1 MGQGEASKNPCDN
14 FKDIDV
20 TTSTPPCPQNVN
32 QAFFDNNLEVDPGCV
47 EDSKA
52 PFNCYTNPGA
62 AKCFRVLQR
71 PSKIFSGQCCYD
83 KGGVLLIK
91 APGMGLPRVK
101 PDSSDTYLDH
111 FRKNIWPFLLCCIAP
126 KEPDE
131 NCKEYFLTLPKSSSK
146 QYQQPIVGMIACWL
160 IHLYYAHCIHCN

>member
-71 PSKIFSGQCCYD
+71 LCLHLYKLTIYHS
-83 KGGVLLIK
+83 LLI
-91 APGMGLPRVK
+91 
-101 PDSSDTYLDH
+101 DS
-111 FRKNIWPFLLCCIAP
+111 
-126 KEPDE
+126 
-131 NCKEYFLTLPKSSSK
+131 
-146 QYQQPIVGMIACWL
+146 
-160 IHLYYAHCIHCN
+160 